1 MHMNKSGIS
10 IAVLLVI
17 TCFYASLAEVMV
29 KRSAAISIPHSD
41 VTKLKSPITE
51 LYQVDNYSLNFD
63 NLLNVNPLI
72 QVDTILHDTIC
83 FGDSLVLTAADNM
96 QSYLW
101 SNDST
106 TQSIQVFPIEST
118 FYWVEMIDQNDST
131 FRDTTYVVVNPIPLI
146 LGSSNDTLSIDAGTD
161 TIVWVDVETNATI
174 LWNTGST
181 EPQIVVSPTTN
192 TTYSVVITNASGC
205 SIRKSFLV
213 EVNYFVNIAFTYDTV
228 CEKGIT
234 TLINTTLTND
244 SITYILWDLN
254 SDGQFN
260 DAEGDTVNHV
270 FDTSGN
276 HLVGMRVYFMASP
289 MNATYNA
296 VPVGSLP
303 RVDFEYENTCQN
315 TTTFFTSLTVVT
327 TGIEN
332 QWFWQFGDGKTDV
345 FQNTSN
351 FYVNQGSYDVQL
363 KVWTN
368 IGCFDSII
376 KPVTIYGLPEFAF
389 LIGDSLIGN
398 DDTTYFAKG
407 STLIVSVDVDVTANY
422 DSVVWYDGSTEL
434 AISIT
439 TAGIYDATV
448 YYKGCSNTL
457 RFVAL
462 NKGNAGAGTEIMNL
476 FTPNGDGFNDV
487 WLVNN
492 PSVTFPIKVTIYS
505 RGGQSVYASESYQ
518 NDWDGQSKGNP
529 LPQATYYYVIQ
540 DAQGMSFKGPITIIR

>member
-17 TCFYASLAEVMV
+17 TCFYASYAEVME

-41 VTKLKSPITE
+41 ITKLKSPITD
-51 LYQVDNYSLNFD
+51 LRQADNYSLKFD
-63 NLLNVNPLI
+63 NHLNVNPLI
-72 QVDTILHDTIC
+72 QVDSILHDTIC

-106 TQSIQVFPIEST
+106 TQSIQVLPIENT

-146 LGSSNDTLSIDAGTD
+146 LGSSNDTLTIDAGTN
-161 TIVWVDVETNATI
+161 TIVWVDVETDATI

-181 EPQIVVSPTTN
+181 EPQIEVSPSTN
-192 TTYSVVITNASGC
+192 TTYSVEITNASGC
-205 SIRKSFLV
+205 STRKSFLV

-260 DAEGDTVNHV
+260 DAEGDTVKHV

-345 FQNTSN
+345 IQNTAN

-389 LIGDSLIGN
+389 RIGDSLIGN
-398 DDTTYFAKG
+398 DDTTYFATG
-407 STLIVSVDVDVTANY
+407 STLIVSVDVTANY

-448 YYKGCSNTL
+448 YNKGCSNTL

-462 NKGNAGAGTEIMNL
+462 NKGSSGGGTEIMNL

-540 DAQGMSFKGPITIIR
+540 DAQGNTFKGPITIIR